1 MQRRTRRP
9 LILNSSKTHFSSVF
23 NSLPV
28 AENTPVAGEHNLSAD
43 SEPPELQLQTGI
55 LRFDEDGNGNSPRK
69 LFSFDDSAVVGV
81 SMSVLKRLS
90 IASGSL
96 VHLPT

>member
-28 AENTPVAGEHNLSAD
+28 AGEHNLSTD

-55 LRFDEDGNGNSPRK
+55 LRFDEDGIQNSPRK

-81 SMSVLKRLS
+81 STSVLKRLS

-96 VHLPT
+96 VNLLT